1 MLYILPKINTFEF
14 TSFRDSK
21 IDIEKLKC
29 KVMGIRE
36 GVMMTKGELIKAGV
50 QPEFFKGYY
59 NNRMAQERK
68 ANSVQRA
75 NKKTPKLISAASLII
90 PEKADIEKYKT
101 KAALR
106 KMRKM
111 PSLLLPH

>member
-1 MLYILPKINTFEF
+1 
-14 TSFRDSK
+14 
-21 IDIEKLKC
+21 
-29 KVMGIRE
+29 MGIRE

-59 NNRMAQERK
+59 DNRK
-68 ANSVQRA
+68 SNSVQRTSQ
-75 NKKTPKLISAASLII
+75 KPRKLTTAASLII

-106 KMRKM
+106 KMKKM